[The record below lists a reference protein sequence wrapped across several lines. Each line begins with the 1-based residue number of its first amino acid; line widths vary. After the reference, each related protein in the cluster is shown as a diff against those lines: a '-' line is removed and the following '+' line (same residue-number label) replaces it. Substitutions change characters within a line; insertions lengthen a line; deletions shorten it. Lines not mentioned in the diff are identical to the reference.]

1 MNKIVGEVGEAT
13 VSLFSGSVCADQYQ
27 SHMAEMISLWLAEI
41 QGISVCKLKRL
52 RYHCGPFR
60 PINRYSIPGDWNAA
74 AKELRSFIS
83 LHSTFNAEPPL
94 AEDVHKYYIYI

>member
-13 VSLFSGSVCADQYQ
+13 VSLFS
-27 SHMAEMISLWLAEI
+27 
-41 QGISVCKLKRL
+41 KRL

-94 AEDVHKYYIYI
+94 AEDVHKYYIYII